1 MTLRTGVCLRM
12 TWRRAIKVTATVGA
26 GVVVAPRV
34 GVARVTLRTVIS
46 WTLLEM
52 LVVFLPFM
60 GSPGIC

>member
-1 MTLRTGVCLRM
+1 MRM